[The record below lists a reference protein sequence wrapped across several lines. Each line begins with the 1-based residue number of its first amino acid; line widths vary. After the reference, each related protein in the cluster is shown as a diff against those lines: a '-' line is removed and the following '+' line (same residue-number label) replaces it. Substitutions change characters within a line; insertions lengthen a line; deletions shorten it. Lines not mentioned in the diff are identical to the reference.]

1 MKTGLLGNAHKT
13 CANHLKHYRYLIIE
27 WEVGLKK
34 SPNNLDSKCVQSSC
48 AQIRTKRA
56 LLLSYFWKL
65 LFLPTRS
72 KRYSKRQVSGPFT
85 FDRYKNN
92 QSKPNFSLK
101 PKVIFEKE
109 KREMSKKIGWTVKN
123 PLDLNL
129 NG

>member
-1 MKTGLLGNAHKT
+1 MGHK
-13 CANHLKHYRYLIIE
+13 KR
-27 WEVGLKK
+27 
-34 SPNNLDSKCVQSSC
+34 PNKLDSNRVQRGHVQIPAKC
-48 AQIRTKRA
+48 A
-56 LLLSYFWKL
+56 LLLSFFLKL

-72 KRYSKRQVSGPFT
+72 KRYSKRQVFGPFT

-109 KREMSKKIGWTVKN
+109 KREMSEKIGWTVKK